1 MKMIRLS
8 KYGKLAVYVALVIYL
23 IIVIVPFVMTIM
35 NSFKSLA
42 NIFLE
47 PFSFSSLTFQN
58 FVTAFK
64 EANIITGYINS
75 IIIVTISSAGIIIVS
90 SMLAYAISRFDFP
103 FRRALIM
110 YSMVGLALPVQLAI
124 VPIYAMMNSVH
135 LLNTRLGLILIYIA
149 FNISFSSFILR
160 NFIDYIP
167 VEIEEA
173 ALIEG
178 ASRWKIFWY
187 IVIPMIKPALAIV
200 AIVNFT
206 NIWNDFFLPLIFIN
220 SNSKVTLT
228 LAVSVFFQAYSNQ
241 WNLLFA
247 SLTLAMLPMLI
258 FYFILSKQFI
268 AGITAGAIK

>member
-1 MKMIRLS
+1 
-8 KYGKLAVYVALVIYL
+8 
-23 IIVIVPFVMTIM
+23 M